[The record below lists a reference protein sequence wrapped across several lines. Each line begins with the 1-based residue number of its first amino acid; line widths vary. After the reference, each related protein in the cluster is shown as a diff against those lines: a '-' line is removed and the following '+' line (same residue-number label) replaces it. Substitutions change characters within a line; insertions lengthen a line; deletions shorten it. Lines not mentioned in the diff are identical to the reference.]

1 MSDQPEALRLAE
13 LIDSDFDPDWM
24 VMEGYD
30 QIAAELRRQHAE
42 WVSMMA
48 ERRRTERELAAA
60 KGEIDLLGSAADK
73 FRAMWRNE
81 VQDLIREKDQ
91 LHAEVERLRSELARL
106 KAPGVSLL
114 QVIQEQLQHT
124 PLPNVKEVDK

>member
-1 MSDQPEALRLAE
+1 MSDPEALRLAE
-13 LIDSDFDPDWM
+13 LLDSDFDPDWM

-30 QIAAELRRQHAE
+30 QIAAELRR
-42 WVSMMA
+42 
-48 ERRRTERELAAA
+48 
-60 KGEIDLLGSAADK
+60 
-73 FRAMWRNE
+73 
-81 VQDLIREKDQ
+81 
-91 LHAEVERLRSELARL
+91 LHGEVERLRSELARL